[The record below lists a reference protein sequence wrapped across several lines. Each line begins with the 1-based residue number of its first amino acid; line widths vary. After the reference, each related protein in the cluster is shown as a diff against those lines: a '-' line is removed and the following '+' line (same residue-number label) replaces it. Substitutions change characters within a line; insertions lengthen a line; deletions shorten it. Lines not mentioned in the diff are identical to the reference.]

1 MDGDDAV
8 LAHGA
13 QLLVVGVD
21 AVRHEGVVLP
31 QAEFVIRLPV
41 PRAAGAELAHPRD
54 LVRALGEVRLD
65 IEPALAGNLPEFCH
79 ELVGAAGSEAR
90 GDDGPHVFK
99 PAPVQP
105 ADCLADRLLRCL
117 LQNARQGVAVH
128 IHLAD
133 IARDPGALK
142 LLHKNPRRLGVQ

>member
-1 MDGDDAV
+1 MLMVTTLFIASCAPPAMSEPSVTRTPASSRCRTGQTPEMMLMFESAQWTGDDAV

-79 ELVGAAGSEAR
+79 ELVGAAG
-90 GDDGPHVFK
+90 G
-99 PAPVQP
+99 
-105 ADCLADRLLRCL
+105 
-117 LQNARQGVAVH
+117 
-128 IHLAD
+128 
-133 IARDPGALK
+133 
-142 LLHKNPRRLGVQ
+142 